1 MTSTESPSRLRRAWR
16 MYAEG
21 FRGLS
26 RTSRLL
32 WLIVFIKLF
41 VMFAVLKPFFFPNH
55 TKRQAAEHGISG
67 SEWVQQDL
75 IDRGKGVA
83 D

>member
-1 MTSTESPSRLRRAWR
+1 
-16 MYAEG
+16 MYADG

-26 RTSRLL
+26 KTSRLL

-55 TKRQAAEHGISG
+55 TKRQASERGITA